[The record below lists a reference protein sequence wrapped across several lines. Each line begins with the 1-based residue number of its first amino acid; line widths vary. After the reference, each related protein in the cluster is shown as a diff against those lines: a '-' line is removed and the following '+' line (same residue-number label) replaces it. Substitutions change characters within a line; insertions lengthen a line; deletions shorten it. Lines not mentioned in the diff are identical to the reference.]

1 MAPKITL
8 MSLENRI
15 SFCQEYAELWQT
27 FFQMFSDLNEDSEVT
42 PEMES
47 EFENIVTI
55 LSVNHFKFT
64 QMCGDN
70 MRGSDE
76 VLDILCDVPNLLWIR
91 NLAEANRSKLDINWH
106 TAFINMN
113 KALGKMWASLPP
125 KRLEALQAAQEAGE
139 EMQVK

>member
-27 FFQMFSDLNEDSEVT
+27 FFQMFSELNEDSEVT
-42 PEMES
+42 PEMET
-47 EFENIVTI
+47 EFENIVNI
-55 LSVNHFKFT
+55 LSVNHYKFT
-64 QMCGDN
+64 QLCGEY
-70 MRGSDE
+70 MKGSDD
-76 VLDILCDVPNLLWIR
+76 VLEILCEVPNLLEIR
-91 NLAEANRSKLDINWH
+91 NLGEANRSKLDINWH

-113 KALGKMWASLPP
+113 KALGKMWAALPP

-139 EMQVK
+139 EIQVQ